1 MPSVAS
7 SVHQGSSLE
16 QTLLAQYMSV
26 RAQTMALI
34 EALSAEDM
42 MLQSMPD
49 ASPTK
54 WHLAH
59 TTWFF
64 ETFLLQPHLTGY
76 QPFNETFQ
84 YLFNSYYET
93 VGERHPRPQRGLLS
107 RPPLSEILDY
117 RGHVDSAM
125 QNLLEQP
132 DAEIEAAVTIGL
144 HHEMQHQELL
154 QTDIKHALSLNPYAL
169 SKSHHKNG
177 VTADVNTN
185 NSREFKHFVGGL
197 SFVGT
202 DADESFAY
210 DCEQP
215 RHQVFVPEFSLCERL
230 VTNAEWLAF
239 MDDNGYQRPKLWL
252 SDGWATVQ
260 QEGWQAPLYW
270 HRDGNEWMTMT
281 QRSRVPLDLNAPV
294 CHISYYEADAF
305 ARWCGCRLP
314 TEFEWEYAAQS
325 VEIRG
330 NFLESGN
337 LLPQPA
343 EANQN
348 GLQQLFGDAWEWTQ
362 SPFMP
367 YPGFTT
373 PEGALAEYNGKF
385 MANQWVLRGGSC
397 ATARQ
402 QMRTTYRNFFYAH
415 QRWQFTSLRL
425 AK

>member
-1 MPSVAS
+1 M
-7 SVHQGSSLE
+7 Q
-16 QTLLAQYMSV
+16 V
-26 RAQTMALI
+26 RPNGI
-34 EALSAEDM
+34 
-42 MLQSMPD
+42 
-49 ASPTK
+49 
-54 WHLAH
+54 WHIPPG
-59 TTWFF
+59 F

-117 RGHVDSAM
+117 RAHVDTAM
-125 QNLLEQP
+125 QKLLER
-132 DAEIEAAVTIGL
+132 AEAKIEAAVTIGL

-169 SKSHHKNG
+169 Q
-177 VTADVNTN
+177 TDT
-185 NSREFKHFVGGL
+185 SRAVSGGAVGTSGKPDFIDFEGGL
-197 SFVGT
+197 SFMGT
-202 DADESFAY
+202 DATESFAY

-215 RHQVFVPEFSLCERL
+215 KHQVFVPKFSLCERL
-230 VTNAEWLAF
+230 VTNAEWLEF
-239 MDDNGYQRPKLWL
+239 MEDNGYQRPKLWL

-260 QEGWQAPLYW
+260 QQGWQSPLYW
-270 HRDGNEWMTMT
+270 HREGDNWMTLT
-281 QRSRVPLDLNAPV
+281 QRNRVPLDLNAPV
-294 CHISYYEADAF
+294 CHISYYEAEAF
-305 ARWCGCRLP
+305 ARWRGYRLP
-314 TEFEWEYAAQS
+314 TEFEWEFAAQS
-325 VEIRG
+325 VDLTG
-330 NFLESGN
+330 NFLEAGHF
-337 LLPQPA
+337 LPQPA
-343 EANQN
+343 SARE
-348 GLQQLFGDAWEWTQ
+348 GLKQLFGDAWEWTQ
-362 SPFMP
+362 SPFIP